1 MEEITL
7 TLTIEETNMI
17 IKSLAKEPFKEVF
30 ELIGKI
36 NEQADDQIKKL
47 NSISK
52 EN

>member
-1 MEEITL
+1 MEDINLTL
-7 TLTIEETNMI
+7 TLEETNKI
-17 IKSLAKEPFKEVF
+17 IKALAKEPFKEVY

-36 NEQADDQIKKL
+36 NEQADIQIKKM

>member
-1 MEEITL
+1 MDDISLHLSLDEV
-7 TLTIEETNMI
+7 NKI
-17 IKSLAKEPFKEVF
+17 IKALAKEPFQAVF